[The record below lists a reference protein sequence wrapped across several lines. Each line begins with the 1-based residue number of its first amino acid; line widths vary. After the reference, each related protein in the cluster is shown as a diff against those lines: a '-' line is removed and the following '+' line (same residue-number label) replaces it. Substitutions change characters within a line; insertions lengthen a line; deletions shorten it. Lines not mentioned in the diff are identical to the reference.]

1 MFLLKRYGKF
11 LERFIVCFFRKRVCI
26 MPISAQ
32 ATPFSRPLFWRAP
45 RQGGRVIG
53 MRLSALC
60 TILSLLVLLAVS
72 GPHLVH
78 HATELPLH
86 GEPHDSAD
94 HDHAQTAPQT
104 PTSQRPTLPDC
115 VMLFLVQYTP
125 GTQSGCALSFALPTV
140 AEPLPTRPPLEIS
153 AAPRPSVQTRAPPL
167 AFL

>member
-1 MFLLKRYGKF
+1 MFLWKRYGK
-11 LERFIVCFFRKRVCI
+11 LLARFIVCFFRKRACI
-26 MPISAQ
+26 VPISAQ
-32 ATPFSRPLFWRAP
+32 VTPFSRALFWRALP
-45 RQGGRVIG
+45 TGRVIG
-53 MRLSALC
+53 MRLSTLC

-94 HDHAQTAPQT
+94 HDHDQTAPQT

-115 VMLFLVQYTP
+115 VVLFLVQHTP
-125 GTQSGCALSFALPTV
+125 GAQSGCALSFALPTV